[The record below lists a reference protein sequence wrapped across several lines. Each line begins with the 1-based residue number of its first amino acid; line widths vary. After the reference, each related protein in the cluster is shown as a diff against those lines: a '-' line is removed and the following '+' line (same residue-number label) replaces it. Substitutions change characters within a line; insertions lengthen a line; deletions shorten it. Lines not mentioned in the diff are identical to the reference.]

1 MKNTLEYYLK
11 EQIDSNVIIGP
22 WNEKEYLPIFLS
34 EIYTFYRMN
43 ILGESC
49 LLIEINSEIPGIEF
63 IKKHIKQISKS
74 VDYKLVFFF
83 KTLSAFRRKT
93 LIESRIPF
101 VVENGQMYLPFL
113 GMDIKM
119 TKDENVKVIE
129 KFSSSTQLVFLHF
142 LYNKDLLI
150 NTTELAGKI
159 GASKMT
165 ASRALNDLYLLGLL
179 TYEVSGKTGRSKRY
193 KRIDDTYY
201 YDRGSKYLKNPVS
214 KVVYVDKDSA
224 YDLPVAGLEALST
237 QSMLN
242 PPKRPVRAMAKQ
254 YIKNIKEHI
263 VTNKDKIADMDLI
276 ELQLWEYDPKIL
288 SKNYV
293 VDLVSLIMSI
303 DKSNDERV
311 EIAIEESLRQGLR
324 QYI

>member
-1 MKNTLEYYLK
+1 MKDILEYYLK
-11 EQIDSNVIIGP
+11 EQIDSNVIITP

-43 ILGESC
+43 ILDESC
-49 LLIEINSEIPGIEF
+49 LLMEINSEIPGIEL
-63 IKKHIKQISKS
+63 IKKHIKLISKS
-74 VDYKLVFFF
+74 VDCKLVFFF

-93 LIESRIPF
+93 LIENRIPF
-101 VVENGQMYLPFL
+101 VIENGQMYFPFL

-119 TKDENVKVIE
+119 TKDENVKAIE
-129 KFSSSTQLVFLHF
+129 KFSSSTQLVFLYF

-159 GASKMT
+159 GASTMT

-179 TYEVSGKTGRSKRY
+179 TYEVSGKTGRSKSY

-214 KVVYVDKDSA
+214 KVVYVDKDIA
-224 YDLPVAGLEALST
+224 YDFPVAGLEALST
-237 QSMLN
+237 ETMLN
-242 PPKRPVRAMAKQ
+242 PPKRSIRAMAKQ

-276 ELQLWEYDPKIL
+276 ELQLWEYEPKIL
-288 SKNYV
+288 SKNKI
-293 VDLVSLIMSI
+293 VDLVSLIRSI
-303 DKSNDERV
+303 GKSNDERV
-311 EIAIEESLRQGLR
+311 EIAIEERLKSELW
-324 QYI
+324 YTV